1 MIRNDRKRE
10 NKYRKKKMLLYQK
23 LCGRLEN
30 VVETFSLIG
39 HKVVFSHRMIYGHT

>member
-1 MIRNDRKRE
+1 
-10 NKYRKKKMLLYQK
+10 MLLYQK

-39 HKVVFSHRMIYGHT
+39 HKVVFSHRMIYGHTYKITCENDKD

>member
-1 MIRNDRKRE
+1 MIRNGRKRE
-10 NKYRKKKMLLYQK
+10 ISRKKMLLYQK

-39 HKVVFSHRMIYGHT
+39 HKVVFSHRMIYGQT